1 MFAVSDEEV
10 RTAVDQYFADG
21 IRTFQIVCDVAAH
34 SPEGRAELILNH
46 VKSAMEARGQ
56 SGQFSVETWYGIADY
71 AVIDLVITP

>member
-21 IRTFQIVCDVAAH
+21 IRTFQIVCDVAVH

-56 SGQFSVETWYGIADY
+56 SGQISVETWYGIADY